1 VRIPVVRKN
10 GSDGVVTVQYETKE
24 IDATAHTA
32 TAGVDLKRP
41 KDNSHSSTPKLNISS
56 LSEFFLKAKTN
67 KEMKASQSIF
77 PM

>member
-32 TAGVDLKRP
+32 TAGVDFEATKG
-41 KDNSHSSTPKLNISS
+41 
-56 LSEFFLKAKTN
+56 
-67 KEMKASQSIF
+67 
-77 PM
+77 